1 MKIGLIREI
10 RAAEFRVALTPY
22 GVEQLSLAG
31 HSIKVDQGAGEGSG
45 FSDASYLHAGA
56 HICDTTSAWGNELVL
71 KVKEPIAD
79 EYPYLSQQILF
90 TYLHLAGADR
100 QLTQQLLNNKTTAI
114 AYETVTD
121 PKGHLPLL
129 APMSAI
135 AGNMSIAIG
144 NYFLASPQ
152 GGSGIQLGRIND
164 QPSGHVVIIGDGIVG
179 QHAARTAIGMGAT
192 VELIGL
198 SKQNLPL
205 FSDLLLNKITYY
217 YSSPEIIIQRL
228 KQADLVVGAILI
240 PGHKSPWVIT
250 DNMVKKMKPGSV
262 IVDVSIDQGGCIE
275 TSHITTH
282 KDPIFK
288 KHGIIHYAVSNMPG
302 AYPRTATCALE
313 KATLPYILHLANN
326 GLIKASK
333 DPCFAQGINTYLGR
347 ITNQAVA
354 DSLELNHYY
363 RPYL

>member
-10 RAAEFRVALTPY
+10 RTAEFRVALTPY

-31 HSIKVDQGAGEGSG
+31 HSIKVAQGAGEGSG

-56 HICDTTSAWGNELVL
+56 HICDPTSAWDSELVL

-79 EYPYLSQQILF
+79 EYPYLDQQILF
-90 TYLHLAGADR
+90 TYLHLAGADL
-100 QLTQQLLNNKTTAI
+100 QLTQQLLKKKTTAI

-121 PKGHLPLL
+121 QKGHLPLL

-135 AGNMSIAIG
+135 AGNMSIIIG
-144 NYFLASPQ
+144 NYFLASSQ
-152 GGSGIQLGRIND
+152 GGSGVQLGRINN
-164 QPSGHVVIIGDGIVG
+164 QNFGRVLIIGDGVVG
-179 QHAARTAIGMGAT
+179 QHAARTAKGMGAY

-198 SKQNLPL
+198 SKPDRPL
-205 FSDLLLNKITYY
+205 FSNLLLNKIPYY

-228 KQADLVVGAILI
+228 KQADLVVGAVLI

-262 IVDVSIDQGGCIE
+262 IIDVSIDQGGCIE

-288 KHGIIHYAVSNMPG
+288 KYGIIHYAVSNMPG

-326 GLIKASK
+326 GFIKASK
-333 DPCFAQGINTYLGR
+333 DPYFAQGINTYLGR

-354 DSLELNHYY
+354 ESLQLTHYY